1 MDSKGRHFTM
11 ILSSIPFTI
20 GWLLILITSG
30 ITGPIF
36 RPLLFA
42 GRLIT
47 GVGIGSMSVVVP
59 VRK

>member
-1 MDSKGRHFTM
+1 MV
-11 ILSSIPFTI
+11 LSSGPFTI